1 MNKKSWLILSSE
13 EKLTTDE
20 LYQYLL
26 ESKSRIFILSGESG
40 CGKTSIIRRLKAESG
55 RTVCS
60 VNYLFITNYICR
72 QRADEPVSQ
81 EEFDDKISSDF
92 FCVEDVDFLAGM
104 VTMQE
109 VFGELMK
116 KISTERKIII
126 TGIELRR
133 RVPELLETLG
143 ESREE
148 IIYAK

>member
-1 MNKKSWLILSSE
+1 MNKKNWLVLSSE
-13 EKLTTDE
+13 EEFTSDE

-26 ESKSRIFILSGESG
+26 ESQSRIFILSGKSG

-55 RTVCS
+55 RTVNS
-60 VNYLFITNYICR
+60 VNHLFITNYICR
-72 QRADEPVSQ
+72 QRTDEPVSQ
-81 EEFDDKISSDF
+81 EEFDDKINSDF

-104 VTMQE
+104 VSMQE

-116 KISTERKIII
+116 EISTGRKIII

-143 ESREE
+143 DSCEE